1 MASHAEV
8 INDLRARAKPLL
20 ASHAGN
26 QLLAKSMLRAAD
38 HMADLLAELNAERQ
52 KVAELEQMTEEAE
65 DRLIAFQQGDDLFG

>member
-20 ASHAGN
+20 ASHSGN

-38 HMADLLAELNAERQ
+38 HMADLLAELRTAEAR
-52 KVAELEQMTEEAE
+52 
-65 DRLIAFQQGDDLFG
+65 IAASKARDD